1 MQRYCFEIDVLIAAT
16 AIENN
21 SKLVTLDEGYEK
33 IKGLEVVFY

>member
-21 SKLVTLDEGYEK
+21 SKLVTRDEGYEN